1 VGDEVEERAGEVG
14 HQFLWL
20 GGRMLTGEGLPMA
33 VMLSGADERPSAA
46 LEWSVRYPVSLQSS
60 WMQTGNADGAG
71 LLWGR
76 SLRWPA
82 TGCGAPLE
90 EEGGALAAVA
100 GA

>member
-1 VGDEVEERAGEVG
+1 VVGGKDAHWRRAP
-14 HQFLWL
+14 H
-20 GGRMLTGEGLPMA
+20 GGDARRREADGD
-33 VMLSGADERPSAA
+33 GADERPSAA

-60 WMQTGNADGAG
+60 WMQTGNADGTG